1 MASQPVSYLGAEHA
15 RIVKL
20 CDPRHIGR
28 RIRFLGLVHRKN
40 SNQLGDTAMTPR
52 FSITARIASFIA
64 AIGFVTVVTLPV
76 VSQAAQI
83 IV

>member
-1 MASQPVSYLGAEHA
+1 
-15 RIVKL
+15 
-20 CDPRHIGR
+20 
-28 RIRFLGLVHRKN
+28 
-40 SNQLGDTAMTPR
+40 MTPR
-52 FSITARIASFIA
+52 FSITARIASLFA